1 MGKSSAWF
9 LRIQEEESLRA
20 NLDAEFEDNN
30 SIKFEATEQPQEGD
44 PIQPLNDLFEVFG
57 KIFGSNEGRSI

>member
-1 MGKSSAWF
+1 MGKSSEWF

-30 SIKFEATEQPQEGD
+30 SIKFEETEQPIGD
-44 PIQPLNDLFEVFG
+44 PIQPLNDLFETFG
-57 KIFGSNEGRSI
+57 KIFGNNEGRSI

>member
-1 MGKSSAWF
+1 MGKSSEWF

-44 PIQPLNDLFEVFG
+44 PIQPLNDLFESFG

>member
-1 MGKSSAWF
+1 MGKSSEWF

-30 SIKFEATEQPQEGD
+30 SIKFEETEQPIEGD
-44 PIQPLNDLFEVFG
+44 PIQPLNELFETFA

>member
-1 MGKSSAWF
+1 MGKSSEWF

-30 SIKFEATEQPQEGD
+30 PIKLEETEHPMEGD
-44 PIQPLNDLFEVFG
+44 PIQPLNDLFENFS
-57 KIFGSNEGRSI
+57 KIFGNNEGRNI